1 MSRRVAWWIVFLATV
16 VVYMIML
23 LGTLPA
29 ISAEAGG
36 LLPLDVR
43 LMGYTGDEVR
53 SFLAELSDTGRG
65 IYLGL
70 QRNLDI
76 VFPLLLGSTLTGLIW
91 ALVENRALRFALGAA
106 VLFHVLADYR
116 ENYLVAGLLVHE
128 GPVSDHAAA
137 SASWTTQVK
146 YLSVSG
152 VILYLSA
159 ALALNGWRRVR
170 A

>member
-1 MSRRVAWWIVFLATV
+1 MSRRVAWWIVFLTTV
-16 VVYMIML
+16 AVYMTML

-53 SFLAELSDTGRG
+53 RFLAELSDAGRG
-65 IYLGL
+65 VYLGL
-70 QRNLDI
+70 QRKLDI
-76 VFPLLLGSTLTGLIW
+76 VFPLLLGSTLAGLIQ
-91 ALVENRALRFALGAA
+91 ALVENRVLRIVLGAA
-106 VLFHVLADYR
+106 VLFHVLADYT
-116 ENYLVAGLLVHE
+116 ENYLVAGLLVHI
-128 GPVSDHAAA
+128 GPVTDRAAA
-137 SASWTTQVK
+137 TASWTTQVK

-152 VILYLSA
+152 VILYLSS
-159 ALALNGWRRVR
+159 ALALAGWRRVR

>member
-1 MSRRVAWWIVFLATV
+1 MTRQVAWWIVFCATV
-16 VVYMIML
+16 SVYMIML

-29 ISAEAGG
+29 IAAEAGG

-53 SFLAELSDTGRG
+53 SFLAELSDAGRG

-70 QRNLDI
+70 QGNLDI
-76 VFPLLLGSTLTGLIW
+76 VFPLLLGATLSGLIW
-91 ALVENRALRFALGAA
+91 SLVENRTMRFALGAA

-116 ENYLVAGLLVHE
+116 ENYLVAGLLVHD
-128 GPVSDHAAA
+128 GPVSDRAAA
-137 SASWTTQVK
+137 SASWSTQLK

-159 ALALNGWRRVR
+159 ALAMTGWRRVR